1 MKDLIELVAAVI
13 GLAGLAYRLGKVEEK
28 IFDAV
33 QELRSDLNV
42 HLKEYEIR
50 KDWVD
55 YMIHAL
61 NEKISHKFDRLR
73 EEIKFK
79 REG

>member
-1 MKDLIELVAAVI
+1 MKDLIELVAAVL

>member
-1 MKDLIELVAAVI
+1 MKDLIELIVAIV
-13 GLAGLAYRLGKVEEK
+13 GLAGLAYRLGKLEEK

-42 HLKEYEIR
+42 HLREYQVRKE
-50 KDWVD
+50 WVD
-55 YMIHAL
+55 YMFHATSEAL
-61 NEKISHKFDRLR
+61 KHKFERLR
-73 EEIKFK
+73 EEIKTK